1 MKKHAVTLLIL
12 MVISLPGLLNAQS
25 ARVTDA
31 QSGNQTVL
39 VISGGQQLTQLQADC
54 ALELVDYMAAAVR
67 GVDLIQ
73 VDEPMRQIWRMYLA
87 NLYSR
92 LPQEDRTF
100 LANAPTMFY
109 NVNVMWP
116 QLTPA
121 AQNTY
126 RQTWGPALQPMLQFI
141 QPVVTAARQQ
151 QAWQVANAGNNGTSY
166 RSTGSQAADPV
177 TELNRQAQIADSLAV
192 HNYKMNIYT
201 TDLMHSMNQMS
212 H

>member
-1 MKKHAVTLLIL
+1 

-25 ARVTDA
+25 ACVTDA

>member
-25 ARVTDA
+25 ACVTDA

-121 AQNTY
+121 AQNIY

-151 QAWQVANAGNNGTSY
+151 QAWQVANSGNNGTSY

>member
-25 ARVTDA
+25 ACVTDA

-121 AQNTY
+121 AQNIY